1 MARFETTRWSL
12 IRAAASS
19 RPSQSGQAL
28 ESLCAIYWPPLY
40 TYIRHRGNS
49 AEDAKDLTQEFF
61 ARFLEKDYLKD
72 VDPAKGKFRS
82 FLLASVN
89 HFLSNE
95 RDRART
101 LKRGGGVSFL
111 PLDFTEIE
119 LRYRCGALHTLSPE
133 KMFER
138 AWALALLDSA
148 LSRLR
153 REYELSGKTGVFE
166 SLKST
171 LTAQEPHVPYR
182 DLAAELAMS
191 EEAVKTTAHRLR
203 RRYRDMLLDEIAQ
216 TLPEGENVEEELR
229 GLFAALGA

>member
-1 MARFETTRWSL
+1 M
-12 IRAAASS
+12 RAAASS

-40 TYIRHRGNS
+40 AYIRHRGNS

-153 REYELSGKTGVFE
+153 LEYELSGKTGVFE

-191 EEAVKTTAHRLR
+191 EEAVKTAAHRLR
-203 RRYRDMLLDEIAQ
+203 RRYRDVLLDEIAQ